1 MLEVE
6 LTIKTE
12 NTLRMFEEAR
22 KYSPAGVIGDGRWY
36 EPYPL
41 FIKKT
46 LGSRIWDVDDNEF
59 IDYHGSFGPA
69 VLGYNDPQVRQ
80 AVFEVMEEEGVLSA
94 TPHPKELELTK
105 LLSEIIPC
113 GEMSILCGGG
123 GSDPMYN
130 AVRVARAYTG
140 KTKVLKFEGGYH
152 GWHDYLIVSIRPNLE
167 DAGPADNPT
176 PVAKYPGM
184 LQSTAE
190 QVVVAPFNDNEAV
203 ERIVEREKDEL
214 AAIVVEPGY
223 SGGCPVMRLDFL
235 QLLRDLCDK
244 HGIVLIFDEVVTGF
258 RTHLGGA
265 GAMLGVTPDL
275 GVFGKAMANGFP
287 IAALTGKR
295 DIISLFQPEGP
306 VFFQGT
312 YNGQVIG
319 VAAALKTIELLR
331 DGEIH
336 KKLWRMGDK
345 ITDELNAMAD
355 ELEIDARCYNFGSI
369 WGMYFTRQPLDN
381 YRDIANM
388 TLLNKDNPKGYAMK
402 NHLMNNGVFVTRSP
416 RGFISG
422 AHSDEEIDRT
432 IDIISDFCRT
442 HQEEL
447 R

>member
-1 MLEVE
+1 MIDVE
-6 LTIKTE
+6 LNIKTE
-12 NTLRMFEEAR
+12 NTLKMFEEAR

-80 AVFEVMEEEGVLSA
+80 AVIEVMEDEGVLSA
-94 TPHPKELELTK
+94 TPHPKELELTR
-105 LLSEIIPC
+105 LLAEIIPC

-123 GSDPMYN
+123 GSDPIYN

-140 KTKVLKFEGGYH
+140 RTKILKFEGGYH
-152 GWHDYLIVSIRPNLE
+152 GWHDYLIVSVRPSLE

-176 PVAKYPGM
+176 SVATSPGM
-184 LQSTAE
+184 LQSTAD

-203 ERIVEREKDEL
+203 ERIVEREKDNL

-223 SGGCPVMRLDFL
+223 SGGCPVMRVDFL

-244 HGIVLIFDEVVTGF
+244 HGIVLLFDEVVTGF

-265 GAMLGVTPDL
+265 QALLGVTPDL

-287 IAALTGKR
+287 VAALTGKR
-295 DIISLFQPEGP
+295 EIMSLFQPEGP

-336 KKLWRMGDK
+336 KKLWRLGDK
-345 ITDELNAMAD
+345 ITDELNAVSD

-369 WGMYFTRQPLDN
+369 WGMYFTRKPLEN

-388 TLLNKDNPKGYAMK
+388 TLLNRDNPKGYAMK

-422 AHSDEEIDRT
+422 SHSDEEIDRT

-442 HQEEL
+442 HQEDL